1 MEFTTLGALVGL
13 IIAIILIIKKVHPAY
28 SLILGALIGGIVGGG
43 GLTDTVGTM
52 VSGAQSMMS
61 SVLRILT
68 SGILAGA
75 LIKTGA
81 AEKIADVFTDYIS
94 LTGVIRVYRDCS
106 YGFHIPKYLSEKTKN
121 ASGIGNPE
129 EERSFGY
136 PPAEIKADG
145 AYAWYEQKTHTKYC
159 YGIVTYRKGNVI
171 YYTLAS
177 SNDDENYVQGA
188 KNRLKRAA
196 ETGFEKLHEAHK

>member
-81 AEKIADVFTDYIS
+81 AEKIADV
-94 LTGVIRVYRDCS
+94 
-106 YGFHIPKYLSEKTKN
+106 
-121 ASGIGNPE
+121 
-129 EERSFGY
+129 
-136 PPAEIKADG
+136 
-145 AYAWYEQKTHTKYC
+145 
-159 YGIVTYRKGNVI
+159 IVK
-171 YYTLAS
+171 
-177 SNDDENYVQGA
+177 
-188 KNRLKRAA
+188 
-196 ETGFEKLHEAHK
+196 KLGQRYHDHLCRRCLR

>member
-43 GLTDTVGTM
+43 GLTGTVGTM

-81 AEKIADVFTDYIS
+81 AEKIADVIVKKLGQRFALVSVAVATMIICAVGVFVDIS
-94 LTGVIRVYRDCS
+94 VIISIHTYCNGMAVFIKLFIQASTQSSFAACLAVFVPTSASIKSPSWRK
-106 YGFHIPKYLSEKTKN
+106 FPHIISKN
-121 ASGIGNPE
+121 S
-129 EERSFGY
+129 
-136 PPAEIKADG
+136 
-145 AYAWYEQKTHTKYC
+145 
-159 YGIVTYRKGNVI
+159 
-171 YYTLAS
+171 
-177 SNDDENYVQGA
+177 
-188 KNRLKRAA
+188 
-196 ETGFEKLHEAHK
+196 

>member
-81 AEKIADVFTDYIS
+81 AEKS
-94 LTGVIRVYRDCS
+94 RM
-106 YGFHIPKYLSEKTKN
+106 
-121 ASGIGNPE
+121 
-129 EERSFGY
+129 
-136 PPAEIKADG
+136 
-145 AYAWYEQKTHTKYC
+145 
-159 YGIVTYRKGNVI
+159 
-171 YYTLAS
+171 
-177 SNDDENYVQGA
+177 
-188 KNRLKRAA
+188 
-196 ETGFEKLHEAHK
+196 